1 MKNKIMSLSKQEWL
15 TFLGVFLI
23 TIGDY
28 FCYSWIDV
36 PYRHI
41 FGVPI
46 VVAGTII
53 LLIDVIKNIKEKV
66 YTPKQLKTM
75 GIIILVGALVWHRI
89 QVFYTA
95 IVIALHFVNKDLKFL
110 FKSLFISMLF
120 GMTLIMF
127 LNLINVI
134 PGRVLTR
141 VKDGEVFYRY
151 CLGFRQPNVL
161 YRYYIAMVMCGA
173 ITLKNNKWFIIIA
186 FILGLVLYKVTYS
199 RMGLVMLFL
208 LIFVCILPKTFR
220 KKVAF
225 NKLIPYMF
233 IGGLIVSIIVA
244 IAFHNNETL
253 NDWLSTRPMIWY
265 EYLKDVGLLGR
276 FRRIQEDMPLDN
288 IYLHILSYGGIYGI
302 IAYIAL
308 FFVAFNKFDLKN
320 GYNTFMIFFISLA
333 YGFIENFSAQN
344 ENMLLILLIVML
356 LDKNKLAEI
365 EDDYEYEK
373 SPN

>member
-1 MKNKIMSLSKQEWL
+1 MKNRIVGLSKQEWL

-41 FGVPI
+41 LGVP
-46 VVAGTII
+46 VVVTGTVI

-120 GMTLIMF
+120 GMALIMF

-134 PGRVLTR
+134 PDRVLTR

-173 ITLKNNKWFIIIA
+173 IALKNNRWFLIIA
-186 FILGLVLYKVTYS
+186 FILGLGLYKVTYS

-208 LIFVCILPKTFR
+208 LIFVCILPKAFR
-220 KKVAF
+220 KKAAF
-225 NKLIPYMF
+225 NKLIPCMF

-288 IYLHILSYGGIYGI
+288 IYLHILSYGGVYGV